1 MPVVILGSL
10 VLSLMSY
17 SIYYWKDMGLVSD
30 LFGVIGWLVNGEISE
45 TQGFARSTTLPILNW
60 IGSWPCEQ

>member
-1 MPVVILGSL
+1 
-10 VLSLMSY
+10 
-17 SIYYWKDMGLVSD
+17 MGLVSD